1 MDMFFGLDWHEFAV
15 AIIETLYMI
24 SISVSISII
33 IGMPLGILLY
43 LTSNGMV
50 LQSKFINFICS
61 FIVNIIRSVPF
72 IILLII
78 LMPFTTFLMGT
89 SLGIKGV
96 IPPLIIGAFPFFAR
110 LVENSLKDIDIG
122 IIDMAKSCGASV
134 WQIIW
139 HVLLPEILPSII
151 SSITVTTITLVSYTA
166 MAGVVGGGGL
176 GDLAIRYGYQRFQLN
191 TMIITVIMLIIMV
204 QCIQVLGEYIS
215 KLFKH

>member
-1 MDMFFGLDWHEFAV
+1 MFFGLDWHEFAV